1 MQPNQIK
8 EATKEISKNGMVEHV
23 YISNETQTIYDR
35 AHRLLIAKEM
45 GLKEVIK
52 YEVNGNSNSIDTIIE
67 TLKTGGKTNNSDN
80 VSSPGRESN
89 VENDRLYRQTQG
101 SEPTGNNRTNVRTG
115 EKISGQRTSD
125 SSFSNEKTRKYIIN
139 TIRS

>member
-1 MQPNQIK
+1 
-8 EATKEISKNGMVEHV
+8 
-23 YISNETQTIYDR
+23 
-35 AHRLLIAKEM
+35 M

>member
-1 MQPNQIK
+1 MKAESTND
-8 EATKEISKNGMVEHV
+8 G
-23 YISNETQTIYDR
+23 

-52 YEVNGNSNSIDTIIE
+52 HEVNGNSNSIDTIIE

-101 SEPTGNNRTNVRTG
+101 SEPTGNNRKNVRTG
-115 EKISGQRTSD
+115 EKISGQGTSD
-125 SSFSNEKTRKYIIN
+125 SSFSNEKTKKYIIN
-139 TIRS
+139 TIRF